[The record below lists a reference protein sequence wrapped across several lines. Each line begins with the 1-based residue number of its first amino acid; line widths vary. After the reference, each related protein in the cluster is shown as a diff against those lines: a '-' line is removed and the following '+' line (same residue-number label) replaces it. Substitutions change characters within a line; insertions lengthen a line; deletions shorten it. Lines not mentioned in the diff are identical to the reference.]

1 MKISNQEY
9 IDELLKKSGINDVL
23 DVVIYFEY
31 FKKELKKPHYKKA
44 YDIFRSAYAEQ
55 MSLFYDTKIDD
66 KACNTLVKSCQ
77 KGYPKEA
84 SEAIRENIS
93 RLAELFL

>member
-9 IDELLKKSGINDVL
+9 IDEILEKSGIKDVL

-44 YDIFRSAYAEQ
+44 YDICRSAFAEQ

-66 KACNTLVKSCQ
+66 KACNTLIKSYQ
-77 KGYPKEA
+77 KGCPKEA
-84 SEAIRENIS
+84 SEAIGENIN